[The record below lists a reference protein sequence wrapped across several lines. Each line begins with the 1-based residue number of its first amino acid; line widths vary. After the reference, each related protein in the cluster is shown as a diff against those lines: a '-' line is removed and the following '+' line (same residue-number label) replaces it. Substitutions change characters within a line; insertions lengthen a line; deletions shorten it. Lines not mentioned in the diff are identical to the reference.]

1 LADLPS
7 KNGNLLDA
15 VTGANPTDLVIVVD
29 PTTGKMSRLTRDQF
43 ATSLVASD
51 SFRAAQP
58 QFDVRSYGAVGNG
71 STDDTASVQAALNA
85 AGAVGGVVQFP
96 GGTFLVGNLTSATKV
111 SWRGAGQGSTTLLCK
126 SGTVGNWITV
136 TSFSE
141 LSDLTISG
149 NGQSVVALYL
159 YQAARSMLHH
169 LYLPNTGANTGTAI
183 MAQGTGA
190 GTASHGIHFSDLNII
205 GWGGYGI
212 RLDDFSYDS
221 ELVQVWVGTCGTG
234 IWCKEG
240 AQQLTG
246 CHVWGCTSFRGF
258 SIIGSHLWNN
268 TGPGIWLDG
277 GSSARITGC
286 LGQDNHAEGILVAN
300 HTGAIIAH
308 NVFYNYVG
316 TSPQT
321 YGIRETGTSNDNQ
334 IFGNSAPNADHVSGK
349 GVEIIGT
356 TTQSFGNKVTSTRNL
371 SIATPLTGSDSVAN
385 LDGVAGQNRSLILQ
399 TSGTQRWTLRA
410 NSVAEG
416 GANAGSNLELI
427 CYSDAGAFVATP
439 ISIARSTGQVTIGQ
453 GLTMTDAKDMVFG
466 TTTGTKIGTSNT
478 AKMGF
483 WGATPIVRPGTYTP
497 TNVTTDR
504 AYDANATTLDE
515 VADVLGTL
523 IADLKSA
530 GLIG

>member
-1 LADLPS
+1 LADLPD
-7 KNGNLLDA
+7 KNGTLLDA

-43 ATSLVASD
+43 VTSFVASD

-85 AGAVGGVVQFP
+85 AAAVGGVVQFP

-126 SGTVGNWITV
+126 SGTTGNWITV

-221 ELVQVWVGTCGTG
+221 ELVDVWVGTCGTG
-234 IWCKEG
+234 MWCKTG

-246 CHVWGCTSFRGF
+246 VHIWGCTG
-258 SIIGSHLWNN
+258 
-268 TGPGIWLDG
+268 
-277 GSSARITGC
+277 
-286 LGQDNHAEGILVAN
+286 
-300 HTGAIIAH
+300 
-308 NVFYNYVG
+308 
-316 TSPQT
+316 
-321 YGIRETGTSNDNQ
+321 
-334 IFGNSAPNADHVSGK
+334 
-349 GVEIIGT
+349 
-356 TTQSFGNKVTSTRNL
+356 
-371 SIATPLTGSDSVAN
+371 
-385 LDGVAGQNRSLILQ
+385 DGVLLNR
-399 TSGTQRWTLRA
+399 RR
-410 NSVAEG
+410 
-416 GANAGSNLELI
+416 
-427 CYSDAGAFVATP
+427 
-439 ISIARSTGQVTIGQ
+439 R
-453 GLTMTDAKDMVFG
+453 
-466 TTTGTKIGTSNT
+466 
-478 AKMGF
+478 
-483 WGATPIVRPGTYTP
+483 
-497 TNVTTDR
+497 
-504 AYDANATTLDE
+504 
-515 VADVLGTL
+515 
-523 IADLKSA
+523 
-530 GLIG
+530 